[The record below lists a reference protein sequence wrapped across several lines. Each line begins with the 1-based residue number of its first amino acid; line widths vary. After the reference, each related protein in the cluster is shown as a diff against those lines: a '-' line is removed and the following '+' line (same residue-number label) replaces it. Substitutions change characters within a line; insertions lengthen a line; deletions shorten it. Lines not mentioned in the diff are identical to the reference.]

1 MFEHFY
7 NDSFVDENISTHY
20 VNLAYEIKVSHIQ
33 ELPKAQ
39 HKEYIWLS
47 KDEIM
52 NSNEVHNYVKDY
64 FKNNIGERI

>member
-7 NDSFVDENISTHY
+7 EDSFVDDNISTRY
-20 VNLAYEIKVSHIQ
+20 VNLAYEMEVSYLQ
-33 ELPKAQ
+33 DLPKAQ

-64 FKNNIGERI
+64 FKHNIGERI